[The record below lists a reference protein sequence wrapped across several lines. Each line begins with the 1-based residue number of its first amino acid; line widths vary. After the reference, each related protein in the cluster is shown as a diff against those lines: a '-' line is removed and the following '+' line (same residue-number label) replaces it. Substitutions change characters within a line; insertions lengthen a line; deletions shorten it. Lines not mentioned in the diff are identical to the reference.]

1 MKITNK
7 DVIQSY
13 ILTIARYDFSVH
25 EKRILYKLVEAM
37 QPLLLGE
44 ELNHKIKIKE
54 DLFGHHVT
62 MPIACFLTGEDDRHH
77 ERVKDALRSL
87 ESKKFE
93 YEDDKIWTIIR
104 LIHRP
109 IFTKNDSY
117 CTFWLNPMIYEA
129 LLNFSKGYRK
139 LELKTAFTFES
150 AYAMRFYE
158 LFSGQKTPITYT
170 IDNLRLM
177 FQVQNN
183 YSKNN
188 DFMRFVVEMGKKEL
202 DEKSP
207 YSFTYKV
214 NKVGNKMHSLTF
226 YPLYKPEN
234 RDPVLERKELQ
245 KKVSVGWSLNML
257 TINYLKENF
266 GFNDAEIQNNIDI
279 LKIAS
284 EKLDLLYDLSLL
296 RTKTEKVRSPQAYV
310 IGVLKKKI
318 AAIK

>member
-13 ILTIARYDFSVH
+13 IVTVARYDFSVY
-25 EKRILYKLVEAM
+25 EKRILYRLIETI

-44 ELNHKIKIKE
+44 TLNQKIKIKE

-62 MPIACFLTGEDDRHH
+62 MPIACFLTGEDDFHH
-77 ERVKDALRSL
+77 KRVKDALRSL
-87 ESKKFE
+87 EKKVFE

-109 IFTKNDSY
+109 VFVKNDSL

-129 LLNFSKGYRK
+129 LLNFSKGFRK
-139 LELKTAFTFES
+139 IELETAMTFES
-150 AYAMRFYE
+150 VYAMRFYE
-158 LFSGQKTPITYT
+158 LLSGQKTPITYT
-170 IDNLRLM
+170 IDNLKLM

-183 YSKNN
+183 YKLNA
-188 DFMRFVVEMGKKEL
+188 DFMRFVVEMGRKEL
-202 DEKSP
+202 DKKSP
-207 YSFTYKV
+207 YSFTYKA

-234 RDPVLERKELQ
+234 RDPVLEKKELQ

-266 GFNDAEIQNNIDI
+266 GFNDAEIQNNIDV
-279 LKIAS
+279 LKVAS

-296 RTKTEKVRSPQAYV
+296 RAKTEKVRSPQAYV

-318 AAIK
+318 ATIK